1 MPFEVRRPQTSPDIG
16 QESIMKRYWSNLF
29 LFASLTGLLVVIGAL
44 QYRLLSRISDSD
56 GEKAKKR
63 VTEQTERFAA
73 DFNRELQGAY
83 FNFQTDAAT
92 WRTSDWTQFNERY
105 DLWRERAAYP
115 ELIREFY
122 FFPNDPAAG
131 PIKYD
136 RQTRSFTKTEFTD
149 ELRNLRSEF
158 ADDAKFKPV
167 LSDVFSLVLPIHD
180 VSKTTERVLI
190 RTARPPQSSDIRVP
204 PKYGFLLIRLD
215 PVIVKERLLPDLTA
229 KYFGDG
235 EFNATVVDASGNSVF
250 QNLKGDEIDAEMPL
264 IDLSPGNFLVFADR
278 DLMRTIQGEKKP
290 GLVVSSR
297 IETHS
302 ATMAPESAGGDRSV
316 KIEVNR
322 DAGRRTAV
330 FTATG
335 TVQGFVA
342 GAWKLR
348 VQHSSGSLA
357 TFLSNT
363 FRRNIAIGFGL
374 LFLLA
379 AAVTA
384 IIISAQRAKL
394 FAQRQVEFVSS
405 VSHEFRTPLAVIS
418 SAGENLA
425 DGVTNDTAQVS
436 RYGLLIKAESR
447 KLSAMV
453 EQILEFAG
461 ANSGRQRFNFADL
474 DIADVIAKA
483 IEECRPMLDEKEIT
497 VSSNIGESLPAVKGD
512 KIALSGAIQ
521 NLIIN
526 AAKYSNGGR
535 WIGISAETVGDTVR
549 IAVEDKGL
557 GMSKSDLRQAFEPF
571 FRSKDV
577 VDAQIHGNGLGLSL
591 VKKIAEAHGGRVS
604 ANSELGK
611 GSRFTIE
618 LPAG

>member
-215 PVIVKERLLPDLTA
+215 PVIVKERLLADLTA

-235 EFNATVVDASGNSVF
+235 EFIATVVDASGNSVF

-512 KIALSGAIQ
+512 KIAISGAIQ

>member
-204 PKYGFLLIRLD
+204 PKFGFLLIRLD

-235 EFNATVVDASGNSVF
+235 EFIATVVDASGNSVF

>member
-215 PVIVKERLLPDLTA
+215 PVIVKERLLADLTA

-235 EFNATVVDASGNSVF
+235 EFIATVVDASGNSVF

-379 AAVTA
+379 VAVTA